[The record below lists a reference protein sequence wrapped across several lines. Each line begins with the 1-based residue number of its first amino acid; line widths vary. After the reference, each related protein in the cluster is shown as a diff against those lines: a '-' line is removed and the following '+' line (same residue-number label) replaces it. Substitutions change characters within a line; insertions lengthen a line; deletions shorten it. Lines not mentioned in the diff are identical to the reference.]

1 MPTQKTQREE
11 RERAGEHRREEER
24 QTGREGVR
32 DRGTEAERQRG
43 REAPSPLAPLFV
55 CFFFFPLSL
64 PYVNWA
70 SQECCLFYLKS
81 SVWSSDLPLFYFHGL
96 FPYLSFSH
104 RHSGLFCP
112 ILTT

>member
-1 MPTQKTQREE
+1 MKACRPKRRKEKKE
-11 RERAGEHRREEER
+11 REHGREDER

-70 SQECCLFYLKS
+70 SQECCLLYLRS
-81 SVWSSDLPLFYFHGL
+81 SLLFSDLPLFYF
-96 FPYLSFSH
+96 
-104 RHSGLFCP
+104 
-112 ILTT
+112 